1 MRLSAA
7 QLLLR
12 PVRVHGIDL
21 GRAVDLILAPTNGR
35 RALGFEVLC
44 GDEEHRFLPL
54 AAATVRADEIEVA
67 STLTLLDDAELAY
80 YRERASTL
88 ASLRGLQ
95 VSQAGRPLGAL
106 KDLVIGAD
114 GGIVAVVVLT
124 DEGEV
129 ELPYDADVELPPP
142 RRQNR

>member
-44 GDEEHRFLPL
+44 GDEERRFLPL
-54 AAATVRADEIEVA
+54 AAATLQADEIEVA

-80 YRERASTL
+80 YREHTSTL
-88 ASLRGLQ
+88 ASLRGVR
-95 VSQAGRPLGAL
+95 VSRAGRPVGAL

-114 GGIVAVVVLT
+114 GGIEAVVVVT

-142 RRQNR
+142 RRPRS

>member
-1 MRLSAA
+1 MRLSTAE
-7 QLLLR
+7 LLSR

-21 GRAVDLILAPTNGR
+21 GRAVDLILTPTNGR

-44 GDEEHRFLPL
+44 GDEERRFLPL
-54 AAATVRADEIEVA
+54 AAATLQADEIA
-67 STLTLLDDAELAY
+67 ISSTLTLLDDAELAY

-88 ASLRGLQ
+88 ASLRGVL
-95 VSQAGRPLGAL
+95 VSRAGRPLGAL

-114 GGIVAVVVLT
+114 GGIDAVVVVT

-142 RRQNR
+142 RRPHT